1 MKTLFLTLLLSAC
14 AFDAASAAAIT
25 ITGGTET
32 TGFPTRTQGFNFF
45 TNAAPVT
52 ISQLGFYD
60 SGSDGL
66 NQSHEVGIW
75 TADGSTLIASAIVPS
90 GTAGTLD
97 SGFRF
102 VAITP
107 VVLAANTEY
116 LAGAFNG
123 DNTDAITRFATAT
136 TDPRI
141 TLGSTRFDVQ
151 FSGVFTAPTGSQG
164 QTFDD
169 GYFGPNFQISADEVP
184 EPAAITLVAA
194 GIALAIL
201 KRRHSL

>member
-1 MKTLFLTLLLSAC
+1 MKTLALTLLLTAC

-25 ITGGTET
+25 VTGGTET
-32 TGFPTRTQGFNFF
+32 TGFPNRTQGFNFF
-45 TNAAPVT
+45 TNTDPVSIT
-52 ISQLGFYD
+52 HLGFYD

-75 TADGSTLIASAIVPS
+75 TADGSTLLASAIVPS

-102 VAITP
+102 VAIAP
-107 VVLAANTEY
+107 IVLAANTEY

-123 DNTDAITRFATAT
+123 NATDAITRFATAT

-141 TLGSTRFDVQ
+141 TLGSTRFD
-151 FSGVFTAPTGSQG
+151 SPITGVFTAPTGEQG
-164 QTFDD
+164 TSFDD
-169 GYFGPNFQISADEVP
+169 GYFGPNFQIGDGVP
-184 EPAAITLVAA
+184 EPGAITLVA
-194 GIALAIL
+194 GGLIL
-201 KRRHSL
+201 LILNRRRGL

>member
-1 MKTLFLTLLLSAC
+1 LKTLALTLLLTAC

-25 ITGGTET
+25 VTGGTET
-32 TGFPTRTQGFNFF
+32 TGFANRTQGFNFF
-45 TNAAPVT
+45 TNAVAVT
-52 ISQLGFYD
+52 ISHLGFYD

-75 TADGSTLIASAIVPS
+75 TADGSTLLASAIVPS

-107 VVLAANTEY
+107 IVLAANTEY
-116 LAGAFNG
+116 LVGAFNG
-123 DNTDAITRFATAT
+123 NNTDPITRFATAT

-141 TLGSTRFDVQ
+141 TLGSTRFDST
-151 FSGVFTAPTGSQG
+151 FTGVFTAPTGAQG
-164 QTFDD
+164 TSFDD
-169 GYFGPNFQISADEVP
+169 GYFGPNFQIDGNVP
-184 EPAAITLVAA
+184 EPGAITLVAS
-194 GIALAIL
+194 GIVLVIL
-201 KRRHSL
+201 RRRRSL